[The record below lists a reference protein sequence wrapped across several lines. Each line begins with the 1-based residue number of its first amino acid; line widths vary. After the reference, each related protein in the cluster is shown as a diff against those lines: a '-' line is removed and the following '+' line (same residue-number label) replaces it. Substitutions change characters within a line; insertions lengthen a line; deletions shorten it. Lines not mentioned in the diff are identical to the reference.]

1 MAVTV
6 VLLVDMAELMVELMV
21 DMVLDAVDGR
31 KIKDS
36 KLYT

>member
-21 DMVLDAVDGR
+21 DMVLDAVVGR

-36 KLYT
+36 KLYA